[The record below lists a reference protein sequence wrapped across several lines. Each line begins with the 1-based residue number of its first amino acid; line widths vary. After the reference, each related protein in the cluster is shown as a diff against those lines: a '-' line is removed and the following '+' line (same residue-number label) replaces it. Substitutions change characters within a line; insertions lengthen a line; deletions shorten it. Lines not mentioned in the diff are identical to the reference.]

1 MLRRSNSIS
10 ANNFISMAKQ
20 THGQERKWYA
30 IHTYSGYEDAV
41 ARNLKTRVDSFG
53 MGEQIFNIVVPI
65 EKKIKI
71 KNGRKTEAKEKIFP
85 GYVLVDM
92 IATDDAWSVVRNT
105 PQVTGFVGTANQAVP
120 LSQEEVDK
128 ILKRSEGD
136 TVRHAID
143 LAAGD
148 AVVII
153 DGPFKDLEGKVGE
166 IDEER
171 GKVKVLVP
179 MFGRETPVELEA
191 DQVQRV

>member
-1 MLRRSNSIS
+1 M
-10 ANNFISMAKQ
+10 KQ
-20 THGQERKWYA
+20 TYGTEREWYA
-30 IHTYSGYEDAV
+30 VHTYSGYEDAV
-41 ARNLKTRVDSFG
+41 ARNLKQRIESFG
-53 MGEQIFNIVVPI
+53 MQEKIFDVVVPT

-71 KNGRKTEAKEKIFP
+71 KNGRKTEVKEKTFP

-120 LSQEEVDK
+120 LSPEEVEK
-128 ILKRSEGD
+128 ILKRTAGEQ
-136 TVRHAID
+136 VRHAID
-143 LAAGD
+143 LAEGD
-148 AVVII
+148 AVSIV

-191 DQVQRV
+191 DQVQRI

>member
-1 MLRRSNSIS
+1 M
-10 ANNFISMAKQ
+10 KQ
-20 THGQERKWYA
+20 TYGTEREWYA
-30 IHTYSGYEDAV
+30 VHTYSGYEDAV
-41 ARNLKTRVDSFG
+41 ARNLKQRIESFG
-53 MGEQIFNIVVPI
+53 MQDKIFDVVVPT

-71 KNGRKTEAKEKIFP
+71 KGGRKTEVKEKTFP

-120 LSQEEVDK
+120 LSPDEVEK
-128 ILKRSEGD
+128 ILKRTAGGE
-136 TVRHAID
+136 VRHAID
-143 LAAGD
+143 LSEGD

-191 DQVQRV
+191 DQVQRI

>member
-1 MLRRSNSIS
+1 MS
-10 ANNFISMAKQ
+10 KQ
-20 THGQERKWYA
+20 TYGEERQWYA
-30 IHTYSGYEDAV
+30 VHTYSGYEDAV
-41 ARNLKTRVDSFG
+41 ARNLKQRIESFG
-53 MGEQIFNIVVPI
+53 MKDKIFSVIVPT

-71 KNGRKTEAKEKIFP
+71 KGGRKTETREKVFP

-92 IATDDAWSVVRNT
+92 IASDDAWSVVRNT

-120 LSQEEVDK
+120 LSPEEVEK
-128 ILKRSEGD
+128 ILKRAEGE

-143 LAAGD
+143 LALDD

-171 GKVKVLVP
+171 GKVKILVP

>member
-1 MLRRSNSIS
+1 M
-10 ANNFISMAKQ
+10 KQ
-20 THGQERKWYA
+20 TYGTEREWYA
-30 IHTYSGYEDAV
+30 VHTYSGYEDAV
-41 ARNLKTRVDSFG
+41 ARNLRQRIESFG
-53 MGEQIFNIVVPI
+53 MQKQIFDVVVPT

-71 KNGRKTEAKEKIFP
+71 KGGRKTEVKEKVFP

-120 LSQEEVDK
+120 LSPEEVDK
-128 ILKRSEGD
+128 ILKRTSGE

-143 LAAGD
+143 LAEGD
-148 AVVII
+148 AVSII

-191 DQVQRV
+191 DQVQRL

>member
-1 MLRRSNSIS
+1 
-10 ANNFISMAKQ
+10 MAKQ
-20 THGQERKWYA
+20 TYGSERQWYA
-30 IHTYSGYEDAV
+30 VHTYSGYEDAV
-41 ARNLKTRVDSFG
+41 ARNLKQRVDSFG
-53 MGEQIFNIVVPI
+53 MKEKIFDVVVPT

-71 KNGRKTEAKEKIFP
+71 KNGRKTESKEKIFP

-92 IATDDAWSVVRNT
+92 IATDEAWSVVRNT

-120 LSQEEVDK
+120 LAPEEVEK
-128 ILKRSEGD
+128 ILKRSAGD
-136 TVRHAID
+136 VVRHAID

-148 AVVII
+148 AVIII

-166 IDEER
+166 IDEDR

>member
-1 MLRRSNSIS
+1 
-10 ANNFISMAKQ
+10 MARQ
-20 THGQERKWYA
+20 THGSERQWYA
-30 IHTYSGYEDAV
+30 VHTYSGYEDAV
-41 ARNLKTRVDSFG
+41 ARNLKQRIDSFG
-53 MGEQIFNIVVPI
+53 MQEQIFQVVVPI

-71 KNGRKTEAKEKIFP
+71 KNGRKTEIKEKIFP

-120 LSQEEVDK
+120 LAQAEVDK
-128 ILKRSEGD
+128 ILKRAGGD

-143 LAAGD
+143 LAAGE

-166 IDEER
+166 VDEER
-171 GKVKVLVP
+171 GKVKVMVP

>member
-1 MLRRSNSIS
+1 
-10 ANNFISMAKQ
+10 MAKQ
-20 THGQERKWYA
+20 TYSTERKWYA
-30 IHTYSGYEDAV
+30 VHTYSGYEDAV
-41 ARNLKTRVDSFG
+41 ARNLKQRIESYNMSG
-53 MGEQIFNIVVPI
+53 SIFQVIVPA

-71 KNGRKTEAKEKIFP
+71 KNGRKTETREKIYP

-92 IATDDAWSVVRNT
+92 IASDDAWSVVRNT

-120 LSQEEVDK
+120 LEPDEVEN
-128 ILKRSEGD
+128 ILKRAGGD

-143 LAAGD
+143 LALDD
-148 AVVII
+148 AVII
-153 DGPFKDLEGKVGE
+153 VDGPFKDLEGKVGE

-191 DQVQRV
+191 DQVQKI

>member
-1 MLRRSNSIS
+1 M
-10 ANNFISMAKQ
+10 KQ
-20 THGQERKWYA
+20 TYGTDRQWYA
-30 IHTYSGYEDAV
+30 VHTYSGYEDAV
-41 ARNLKTRVDSFG
+41 ARNLKQRVESFG
-53 MGEQIFNIVVPI
+53 MGDKIFDVVVPV
-65 EKKIKI
+65 EKKIKV
-71 KNGRKTEAKEKIFP
+71 KGGRKTEVREKTFP

-92 IATDDAWSVVRNT
+92 IATDEAWSVVRNT

-120 LSQEEVDK
+120 LSPEEVNQ
-128 ILKRSEGD
+128 ILRRTAGE

-143 LAAGD
+143 LSEGD
-148 AVVII
+148 AVIII

-191 DQVQRV
+191 DQVQRL

>member
-1 MLRRSNSIS
+1 M
-10 ANNFISMAKQ
+10 
-20 THGQERKWYA
+20 
-30 IHTYSGYEDAV
+30 
-41 ARNLKTRVDSFG
+41 ARNLKQRIEAFG
-53 MGEQIFNIVVPI
+53 IQDKIFNVIVPT
-65 EKKIKI
+65 EKKIRI
-71 KNGRKTEAKEKIFP
+71 KNGRKTEVKEKLFQ
-85 GYVLVDM
+85 GYVLVEM
-92 IATDDAWSVVRNT
+92 IATDEAWSVVRNT

-120 LSQEEVDK
+120 LEKEEVDK
-128 ILKRSEGD
+128 ILKRTAGD

-143 LAAGD
+143 LAEGD
-148 AVVII
+148 AVIII

>member
-1 MLRRSNSIS
+1 M
-10 ANNFISMAKQ
+10 KQ
-20 THGQERKWYA
+20 TYGGDRQWYA
-30 IHTYSGYEDAV
+30 VHTYSGYEDAV
-41 ARNLKTRVDSFG
+41 ARNLKTRVESFG
-53 MGEQIFNIVVPI
+53 MGDKIFDVVVPV

-71 KNGRKTEAKEKIFP
+71 KGGRKTEVREKTFP

-92 IATDDAWSVVRNT
+92 IATDEAWSVVRNT

-120 LSQEEVDK
+120 LSAEEVNQ
-128 ILKRSEGD
+128 ILRRTAGE

-143 LAAGD
+143 LSEGD
-148 AVVII
+148 AVVIV

-191 DQVQRV
+191 DQVQRL

>member
-1 MLRRSNSIS
+1 M
-10 ANNFISMAKQ
+10 KQ
-20 THGQERKWYA
+20 THGQDRQWYA
-30 IHTYSGYEDAV
+30 VHTYSGYEDAV
-41 ARNLKTRVDSFG
+41 ARNLKQRVESFG
-53 MGEQIFNIVVPI
+53 MKDKIFNVIVPV

-120 LSQEEVDK
+120 LAPEEVEK
-128 ILKRSEGD
+128 ILRRAEGD

-143 LAAGD
+143 LSAGD
-148 AVVII
+148 AVIII

>member
-1 MLRRSNSIS
+1 
-10 ANNFISMAKQ
+10 MARQ
-20 THGQERKWYA
+20 TYGTDREWYA

-41 ARNLKTRVDSFG
+41 ARNLKQRIEAFSMQDK
-53 MGEQIFNIVVPI
+53 IFNVIVPT
-65 EKKIKI
+65 EKKIRI
-71 KNGRKTEAKEKIFP
+71 KNGRKTELKEKLFQ

-92 IATDDAWSVVRNT
+92 IATDEAWSVVRNT

-120 LSQEEVDK
+120 LSADEVEK
-128 ILKRSEGD
+128 ILKRTTGD

-148 AVVII
+148 AVIII

>member
-1 MLRRSNSIS
+1 MS
-10 ANNFISMAKQ
+10 KQ
-20 THGQERKWYA
+20 THGSERKWYA

-41 ARNLKTRVDSFG
+41 ARNLKQRIESFG
-53 MGEQIFNIVVPI
+53 IKDKIFNVVVPS

-71 KNGRKTEAKEKIFP
+71 KNGRKTEVREKVFP
-85 GYVLVDM
+85 GYVLVEM
-92 IATDDAWSVVRNT
+92 IATDDAWSIVRNT

-120 LSQEEVDK
+120 LEQDEVDK
-128 ILKRSEGD
+128 ILKRAEGD

-143 LAAGD
+143 LALDD
-148 AVVII
+148 AVII
-153 DGPFKDLEGKVGE
+153 VDGPFKDLEGKVGE